1 MTIIQPT
8 TKTYFICTTEKNKFP
23 PEFILSRNPKYINV
37 ISCKAVYKD
46 YMPGDIKVHASF
58 IHRDHYDD
66 YFCCMA
72 NNNHGYVKKFE
83 YLSETQDFDL
93 WFTNLNDKKI
103 TPDSFLLELL
113 LVY

>member
-1 MTIIQPT
+1 MTIVQPT
-8 TKTYFICTTEKNKFP
+8 TKTYFITSTTDNQFP
-23 PEFILSRNPKYINV
+23 PEFVISKNPKYIVV

-72 NNNHGYVKKFE
+72 NYNNGYVKKYE
-83 YLSETQDFDL
+83 YLSETQNFKI
-93 WFTNLNDKKI
+93 WFKNMNDKELKL
-103 TPDSFLLELL
+103 DSFLLELL
-113 LVY
+113 LIY